1 MKSIETEI
9 DEFNKKTLPTNPS
22 FAPSLRAII
31 DLINLYWMSKFKGG
45 DLDSNNFRKSF
56 YNIVNSPTEIAAKT
70 IDLDTKDVR
79 VIAENGQSYYPAW
92 LFGKELKIWMKDEKN
107 KDGKTFGQWLN
118 EIVFNYPK
126 YGHILVKK
134 TKNTVSLVPL
144 ENVYVEP
151 GAKNYMA
158 SEYLIEEHEYSPSEL
173 RKQTGWKNI
182 ENVIKNFTV
191 DGKIKVYE
199 RYGVTDDPDV
209 NFIVLPHRGTKKK
222 LGENDIL
229 FKGEIDREKVYKE
242 LKWEDVPGRALGRGQ
257 VEKLFEAQI
266 AKNENESYLRAG
278 YRWTAKHIFQSRD
291 DTMAKNLISEID
303 DGEVLTVNSEITPV
317 AMEERNLAALN
328 TGDSKWDTLISKLG
342 FSFEPLSGERPPS
355 GTPLGTSILQTK
367 LSGQYYDLK
376 REELGMFI
384 KSILFE
390 WILPGF
396 AQQKKGV
403 HGIMLGEFDEEELE
417 KLNALIS
424 KNRINKEIWK
434 FIVRNERIPTMEDV
448 DVITAVTREQLKTA
462 KEINIPEGYYDNMKY
477 KIDIVITNEQIDMA
491 SKMTTLQTILQ
502 IIGSNP
508 TILQEK
514 RTRRVFYK
522 LLDLAGISPTDFQGE
537 GEPDVSQMIGDNV
550 AQRGGSVP
558 RAPTP
563 SPTPQTTSV
572 PRTL

>member
-158 SEYLIEEHEYSPSEL
+158 SEYLIEEHEY
-173 RKQTGWKNI
+173 
-182 ENVIKNFTV
+182 VIKNFTV

-424 KNRINKEIWK
+424 KNRVNKEIWK